1 MSKGIIIWLEF
12 KDNILTPTVL
22 ISNELFIKQEG
33 DESQVGALF
42 DHLLALA
49 CVVVFLCLEL
59 V

>member
-42 DHLLALA
+42 DHLYSR
-49 CVVVFLCLEL
+49 
-59 V
+59 